1 MAEKDSETENKNL
14 RRQETPALE
23 WLAAA
28 IGFVLVAATLG
39 YLVYSAITQQNSP
52 PKLTVENY
60 AISKTENDYLVEF
73 TLANDGENNAAE
85 ITVEG
90 KITDGDKDLE
100 TSAVTIDYAPAHS
113 TREGALIF
121 KREPIKDKNF
131 EIRAVGYKKP

>member
-1 MAEKDSETENKNL
+1 MAEKDSENEKPA
-14 RRQETPALE
+14 RQETPALE

-28 IGFVLVAATLG
+28 IGFALVAATLG
-39 YLVYSAITQQNSP
+39 YLIYSAVTQKDSP
-52 PKLTVENY
+52 PKLTIENY
-60 AISKTENDYLVEF
+60 KITKTESDYLVEF

-90 KITDGDKDLE
+90 KISDGEKDLE

-121 KREPIKDKNF
+121 KHEPIKDKNF
-131 EIRAVGYKKP
+131 EIRAAGYKKP